1 MNKKSFRFKLNLFD
15 GIVLALA
22 LCVALVLGYLMLKPA
37 TPQAETGAPT
47 VSTVRYTVRFQKM
60 LEGTGAL
67 IQPGDVLKD
76 NIKNYNL
83 GTVESVEI
91 VPATMEVV
99 DEYNKA
105 NVRATLEGYE
115 DALVTVVASCT
126 EGPSSLLVDGGYT
139 LRVNTTAYIRGEGYM
154 GSGPIISIEREGLA

>member
-1 MNKKSFRFKLNLFD
+1 
-15 GIVLALA
+15 
-22 LCVALVLGYLMLKPA
+22 
-37 TPQAETGAPT
+37 
-47 VSTVRYTVRFQKM
+47 M